1 LREPAARSIFRPMLG
16 AHNVIRI
23 LITLFVAILVVV
35 SALGW
40 VWVGTHLSSALALAA
55 RVVLA
60 AGMIAAGA
68 ALSMLWRW
76 SPSDGGPA
84 HRPPS

>member
-1 LREPAARSIFRPMLG
+1 MFG

-23 LITLFVAILVVV
+23 AISLFVVVLVWV

-40 VWVGTHLSSALALAA
+40 IWAGAHLSPTLAFAA

-60 AGMIAAGA
+60 ASVIAAGA
-68 ALSMLWRW
+68 ALSLLWRW
-76 SPSDGGPA
+76 RPGAGGQA

>member
-1 LREPAARSIFRPMLG
+1 MFG
-16 AHNVIRI
+16 AHNVIRLAI
-23 LITLFVAILVVV
+23 SLFVVVLVWV

-40 VWVGTHLSSALALAA
+40 IWAGTHLSAGQAVAS
-55 RVVLA
+55 RIVLA
-60 AGMIAAGA
+60 AGVIAAGA

-76 SPSDGGPA
+76 RPGGGGPA

>member
-1 LREPAARSIFRPMLG
+1 MFG

-23 LITLFVAILVVV
+23 AISLFVVVLVWV

-40 VWVGTHLSSALALAA
+40 IWVGTHLSSALALAA

-76 SPSDGGPA
+76 SPGDGGA
-84 HRPPS
+84 SHRPPS

>member
-1 LREPAARSIFRPMLG
+1 MFG

-23 LITLFVAILVVV
+23 AISLFVVVLVWV

-40 VWVGTHLSSALALAA
+40 IWVGTHLSSALALAA

-76 SPSDGGPA
+76 SPGEGGPS
-84 HRPPS
+84 HRRPS